1 MWQISWSAL
10 GVPIGFE
17 RGRTDNL
24 RKTFSKLR
32 PNVARVC
39 PGREHI
45 VPSAEEFDGQA
56 LVSDYNPAWPECF
69 VPGKT
74 IDDRGRGAG
83 KGFADPERGSA
94 MNLPPRGA
102 ARL

>member
-17 RGRTDNL
+17 RGRTENL

-32 PNVARVC
+32 PIIARIC

-45 VPSAEEFDGQA
+45 VPSTEEFDGQA
-56 LVSDYNPAWPECF
+56 LVSDYNEVRCIQRANNIANY
-69 VPGKT
+69 T
-74 IDDRGRGAG
+74 Y
-83 KGFADPERGSA
+83 
-94 MNLPPRGA
+94 
-102 ARL
+102 